1 MYLWPELNNFI
12 GNGCVETNL
21 APELNNFRG
30 NGCVETNPA
39 PPQGPGA
46 DCFPAEVPAQGAQV
60 GLIGMHAGG
69 NVSWKTCMRPA
80 RDVPDLLKPPLTPE
94 QNQRYDL
101 KQLESGIERLELLLP
116 GFSINIEQLSA
127 LQWADLVTDTNGV
140 AAKLVALKGCYPNLD
155 LVDLLQKY
163 PKVLTLEPQE
173 LRENAYKV
181 MELLQGAKNPEAII
195 QAVPELITPKILAS
209 VIITINKWYQLE
221 RDPIEVLE
229 NDPDIVRRAQEVDT
243 PFEPVYVNDD
253 GSWMLPQLAYRER
266 RSEWQKYIDQ
276 TRFKQP

>member
-1 MYLWPELNNFI
+1 MEDLHEA
-12 GNGCVETNL
+12 CQRRARL
-21 APELNNFRG
+21 A
-30 NGCVETNPA
+30 
-39 PPQGPGA
+39 
-46 DCFPAEVPAQGAQV
+46 
-60 GLIGMHAGG
+60 
-69 NVSWKTCMRPA
+69 
-80 RDVPDLLKPPLTPE
+80 KPPLTPE

-229 NDPDIVRRAQEVDT
+229 NDPDIVRRAQVKEKERDVWGRETGETKVTVFCLTCCETGCRVLPGKRWHRCGT
-243 PFEPVYVNDD
+243 PLRLLV
-253 GSWMLPQLAYRER
+253 
-266 RSEWQKYIDQ
+266 
-276 TRFKQP
+276 